1 MRLLNYIALS
11 LFALVGFIS
20 CEMRE
25 EIKSGKEGVDMGL
38 LELSVQAKSPAVTK
52 AASVSTDD
60 FPVSIVGKSVD
71 GEEVE
76 RNYDAVADL
85 PESILLPVGSY
96 SVVSHTKGVLEKKL
110 EAPYYKGSSDMEI
123 KKDITSSAKVTCKM
137 QNSRIQLNYSSE
149 FLAKFTEWTIML
161 DDGSETALSVQ
172 ETSANASASPAPIY
186 WYFGEG
192 GAETV
197 TLNIRAKTIEGN
209 TVTMAPYVFK
219 KEDAKEK
226 YDDVDNPNFT
236 GGEALIIDLKP
247 GNEEDPTTGT
257 VKSISVTISVIFE
270 NHNEAVDIP
279 VEDKEETKPDPDP
292 DPTPEDKA
300 PSLSCD
306 AFENGVKYSMTK
318 QDWPATTDVVISASE
333 GIASMKV
340 IIEGGNP
347 GFSSSVKDLNFTG
360 EGRELIGDAD
370 LSESLGMAM
379 PAEGD
384 TEYTFPIAGFYTMMN
399 IYGPTIDTDATTG
412 IGNAPDGKESHV
424 FKITITDKKGQTA
437 SAELRVTISK

>member
-85 PESILLPVGSY
+85 PESILLPVGTY

-247 GNEEDPTTGT
+247 GKEEDPTTGAVT
-257 VKSISVTISVIFE
+257 GISVTISVIFE

-292 DPTPEDKA
+292 EGDVSVALPADFTYSKNDESTKPTSADAILKA
-300 PSLSCD
+300 SAGMKSALVKIVTD
-306 AFENGVKYSMTK
+306 NDGFKTVLQAAAFDE
-318 QDWPATTDVVISASE
+318 
-333 GIASMKV
+333 
-340 IIEGGNP
+340 P
-347 GFSSSVKDLNFTG
+347 GALLTG
-360 EGRELIGDAD
+360 ANLIGNQGIQELFD
-370 LSESLGMAM
+370 LLELKEANGSAKQT
-379 PAEGD
+379 PVEGA
-384 TEYTFPIAGFYTMMN
+384 TEYIFPIATFFTFLDMFTGTHQFYITL
-399 IYGPTIDTDATTG
+399 TD
-412 IGNAPDGKESHV
+412 INDKEV
-424 FKITITDKKGQTA
+424 EKVLTITIT
-437 SAELRVTISK
+437 E

>member
-1 MRLLNYIALS
+1 
-11 LFALVGFIS
+11 
-20 CEMRE
+20 
-25 EIKSGKEGVDMGL
+25 
-38 LELSVQAKSPAVTK
+38 
-52 AASVSTDD
+52 
-60 FPVSIVGKSVD
+60 
-71 GEEVE
+71 
-76 RNYDAVADL
+76 
-85 PESILLPVGSY
+85 
-96 SVVSHTKGVLEKKL
+96 
-110 EAPYYKGSSDMEI
+110 MEI

-247 GNEEDPTTGT
+247 GNEEDPTTGAVT
-257 VKSISVTISVIFE
+257 GISVTISVIFE

-279 VEDKEETKPDPDP
+279 VEDKEETKPDPTPDP
-292 DPTPEDKA
+292 DEGAVSVTLPKDFTY
-300 PSLSCD
+300 SLSGTPAKPASAD
-306 AFENGVKYSMTK
+306 AIMKASAGIKSALVRIVTDNEGFKATL
-318 QDWPATTDVVISASE
+318 QDAAFDE
-333 GIASMKV
+333 
-340 IIEGGNP
+340 P
-347 GFSSSVKDLNFTG
+347 GALLLGAN
-360 EGRELIGDAD
+360 LIGNQGIQNLFDSLELKEAD
-370 LSESLGMAM
+370 GSAKKT
-379 PAEGD
+379 PVEGA
-384 TEYTFPIAGFYTMMN
+384 TEYTFPIATFFNFLDIFAGTHEFYITLTDMN
-399 IYGPTIDTDATTG
+399 DKVVEKVLT
-412 IGNAPDGKESHV
+412 
-424 FKITITDKKGQTA
+424 ITIT
-437 SAELRVTISK
+437 E

>member
-85 PESILLPVGSY
+85 PESILLPVGTY
-96 SVVSHTKGVLEKKL
+96 SVVSHAKGVLEKKL

-149 FLAKFTEWTIML
+149 FLAKFTEWTIMW
-161 DDGSETALSVQ
+161 DDGSETALSIT
-172 ETSANASASPAPIY
+172 ETSASASTNPAPIY
-186 WYFGEG
+186 WYFGEN

-209 TVTMAPYVFK
+209 TVAMAPYVFK

-247 GNEEDPTTGT
+247 GNEEDPTTGAVSEKQEST
-257 VKSISVTISVIFE
+257 SVRVDAEISGLPELLENSTGQELEAAKAVKPQS
-270 NHNEAVDIP
+270 H
-279 VEDKEETKPDPDP
+279 
-292 DPTPEDKA
+292 
-300 PSLSCD
+300 
-306 AFENGVKYSMTK
+306 AF
-318 QDWPATTDVVISASE
+318 WLL
-333 GIASMKV
+333 GI
-340 IIEGGNP
+340 
-347 GFSSSVKDLNFTG
+347 
-360 EGRELIGDAD
+360 
-370 LSESLGMAM
+370 SLGSTA
-379 PAEGD
+379 AAALVTFLVVRFITWRKKRRRTR
-384 TEYTFPIAGFYTMMN
+384 TEQ
-399 IYGPTIDTDATTG
+399 
-412 IGNAPDGKESHV
+412 
-424 FKITITDKKGQTA
+424 GQT
-437 SAELRVTISK
+437 RRGK

>member
-38 LELSVQAKSPAVTK
+38 LKLSVQAKSPAVTK
-52 AASVSTDD
+52 ATSVSTDD

-85 PESILLPVGSY
+85 PESILLPVGTY

-192 GAETV
+192 GAKTV

-292 DPTPEDKA
+292 TPTPGGDLSLVLPDDIEMKSDVSDAPENSDATITAKNGLKSMIVRIIPGGNGDFEDALRLLEEREEEDGGPIYFLNGEEMVGNTAVESLFATLGVTLKA
-300 PSLSCD
+300 PQ
-306 AFENGVKYSMTK
+306 K
-318 QDWPATTDVVISASE
+318 
-333 GIASMKV
+333 
-340 IIEGGNP
+340 
-347 GFSSSVKDLNFTG
+347 
-360 EGRELIGDAD
+360 
-370 LSESLGMAM
+370 
-379 PAEGD
+379 GD
-384 TEYTFPIAGFYTMMN
+384 TSYIFPIGGFFKFMN
-399 IYGPTIDTDATTG
+399 GM
-412 IGNAPDGKESHV
+412 IGAHKFEITLVDEKNEKTSGLL
-424 FKITITDKKGQTA
+424 TITLK
-437 SAELRVTISK
+437 E

>member
-20 CEMRE
+20 CGMRE

-38 LELSVQAKSPAVTK
+38 LKLSVQAKSPAVTK
-52 AASVSTDD
+52 ATSVSTDD

-85 PESILLPVGSY
+85 PESILLPVGTY

-247 GNEEDPTTGT
+247 GNEEDPTTGAVT
-257 VKSISVTISVIFE
+257 GISVTISVIFE

-279 VEDKEETKPDPDP
+279 VEDKEETKPDPTPDP
-292 DPTPEDKA
+292 DEGAVSVTLPKDFTY
-300 PSLSCD
+300 SLSGTPAKPASAD
-306 AFENGVKYSMTK
+306 AIMKASAGIKSALVRIVTDNEGFKATL
-318 QDWPATTDVVISASE
+318 QDAAFDE
-333 GIASMKV
+333 
-340 IIEGGNP
+340 P
-347 GFSSSVKDLNFTG
+347 GALLLGAN
-360 EGRELIGDAD
+360 LIGNQGIQNLFDSLELKEAD
-370 LSESLGMAM
+370 GSAKKT
-379 PAEGD
+379 PVEGA
-384 TEYTFPIAGFYTMMN
+384 TEYTFPIATFFNFLDIFAGTHEFYITLTDMN
-399 IYGPTIDTDATTG
+399 DKVVEKVLT
-412 IGNAPDGKESHV
+412 
-424 FKITITDKKGQTA
+424 ITIT
-437 SAELRVTISK
+437 E

>member
-85 PESILLPVGSY
+85 PESILLPVGTY

-137 QNSRIQLNYSSE
+137 QNSRIQLNYSTE
-149 FLAKFTEWTIML
+149 FLAKFTEWTIVL

-247 GNEEDPTTGT
+247 GNEEDPTTGAVT
-257 VKSISVTISVIFE
+257 GISVTISVIFE

-292 DPTPEDKA
+292 TPDPGEELSLKLPNDVSFSIEDQELPEAIATIKAVNTLKSMTVKIVAGNNLLPEALELAGALGLDFIEGVDLVAQSTAVNQLFDMVGKSDVKA
-300 PSLSCD
+300 P
-306 AFENGVKYSMTK
+306 T
-318 QDWPATTDVVISASE
+318 
-333 GIASMKV
+333 
-340 IIEGGNP
+340 
-347 GFSSSVKDLNFTG
+347 
-360 EGRELIGDAD
+360 
-370 LSESLGMAM
+370 
-379 PAEGD
+379 
-384 TEYTFPIAGFYTMMN
+384 
-399 IYGPTIDTDATTG
+399 TDATEY
-412 IGNAPDGKESHV
+412 N
-424 FKITITDKKGQTA
+424 F
-437 SAELRVTISK
+437 TISAFFSLLTDPTDEGKSHEFHITLVDDKDAEVSGIFRVIITE